1 MYLLYSALLAAGLL
15 ASLPYWMFGKRRHG
29 KYREGLG
36 ERLGKVPSR
45 LQTQSTPAIWVH
57 AVSVGEVLAVSE
69 LVSQLRQRFQN
80 YRVVVSTTTSTGWKL
95 AAKHF
100 GEDNVFYFPLDFAFA
115 IRPYLS
121 VLRPRL
127 IVLAETEFWP
137 NFLRLAQ
144 ASDARV
150 AVVNARIS
158 DRSRPGYRR
167 FRRILKRVLLNVDL
181 FLAQTAEDASR
192 LTDIGAPRDRVQVSG
207 NLKFDVSAPD
217 PPPIVGSLRSNFQQT
232 GARPVVVCGSTVEG
246 EEGLLL
252 RAFENVLASHPRTV
266 MILAPRRPERFGE
279 VAQLLEQLGIRYWRR
294 SLWSGDAI
302 AGGVFLVDTIGELA
316 SLYALADVA
325 FVGGSLVPRG
335 GHNIIEPAQHG
346 VAIMVGNH
354 TENFR
359 DIVAMFESRNG
370 VRVVGA
376 AEFPLV
382 LMDLLSNEG
391 ERIALGRRGAE
402 TLRSQMG
409 ATEKTLRALEQLLEA
424 SSERVGAGL

>member
-80 YRVVVSTTTSTGWKL
+80 YRVVVSTTTSTGRKL

-359 DIVAMFESRNG
+359 DIVATFESRNG